1 MPRLLRNNDYLRS
14 IQSDNL
20 LQIIESNQ
28 QIRLEVEQSAQEE
41 MKSYLAQRYLVDKI
55 FTDTTEFSFSATYY
69 GKNLIE
75 YTADAW
81 DISTTYVIN
90 DRVVYEDKLYKC
102 TTGCK
107 GVKPTVIANWTYLC
121 DDKSLYYAKTPYAE
135 YSNTTEYVTGNQVWY
150 NDISYTAKTDTVGNL
165 PTDTNYWTAGS
176 TYSFSGYYPENTT
189 YWTKGDNRSYLIVQ
203 YLIDIV
209 LYHLHARINP
219 RNIPELR
226 IIRYDGNS
234 PMQTG
239 GAIAWLKRV
248 GKGEI
253 TAELP
258 SIIPTQ
264 GLSIRYGSNDKNV
277 NVF

>member
-1 MPRLLRNNDYLRS
+1 MSRLLRNSDYLRA

-20 LQIIESNQ
+20 LQIIESNEQ
-28 QIRLEVEQSAQEE
+28 VRLDVEQSAQEE
-41 MKSYLAQRYLVDKI
+41 MKSYLAQRYLTDKI

-75 YTADAW
+75 YTADDW
-81 DISTTYVIN
+81 DISTTYVLN
-90 DRVVYEDKLYKC
+90 DRVVYDGGLYKC

-107 GVKPTVIANWTYLC
+107 GVKPTVLANWAYLC
-121 DDKSLYYAKTPYAE
+121 EDKSLYYAKTPYAE
-135 YSNTTEYVTGNQVWY
+135 YSHTTEYVTGNQVWY
-150 NDISYTAKTDTVGNL
+150 NDISYTAKTDTTGNL

-189 YWTKGDNRSYLIVQ
+189 YWTKGDNRSQLIVQ

-219 RNIPELR
+219 RNTPELR
-226 IIRYDGNS
+226 AIRYDGNA

-239 GAIAWLKRV
+239 GAIGWLKRV

-253 TAELP
+253 TADLP

-264 GLSIRYGSNDKNV
+264 GLSIRYGSNEKNV
-277 NVF
+277 NTF